1 METLLLNKRDARGKK
16 VKQLRKEGVIPAVVY
31 NAKGDSTNVSL
42 SETDANWL
50 LRNTTS
56 TSIIDA
62 KLDKKEFKTVVKEFD
77 LHPVTEKVNHV
88 SLFQIDEDAPMTFTL
103 PFNIVGTAPAVKN
116 NLGVMVNV
124 LDSIEVRCTLKDLVP
139 FIEVDVSNLNHPG
152 ETIALDDL
160 DFPKGMSL
168 MNEELQSAT
177 IVTITELQKEEE
189 IIVEDTEEEEIPEGE
204 EVPEGEEIPEGEGRE
219 QDDSQPT
226 SEEQRG

>member
-124 LDSIEVRCTLKDLVP
+124 LDSIGVRCTLKDLVP